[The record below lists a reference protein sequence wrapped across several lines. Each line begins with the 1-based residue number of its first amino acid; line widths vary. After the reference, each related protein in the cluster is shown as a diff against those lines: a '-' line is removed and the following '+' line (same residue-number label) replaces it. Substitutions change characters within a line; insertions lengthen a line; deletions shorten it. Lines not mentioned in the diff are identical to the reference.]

1 MLAIPKLVPAK
12 AGTAFEAATHDST
25 MPLLEPLGFS
35 KHGLCRNLCRGPSIP
50 HEVAVS
56 SVLLLSRRAVAFLG
70 PAGAESGT
78 RGLWRLGRCGWL
90 EQKLQPAIF
99 CNFFEFFLIFSE
111 ICGSV
116 MSVLRRRMYRLLPP
130 ASGCCEGAPKEG
142 SGL

>member
-1 MLAIPKLVPAK
+1 
-12 AGTAFEAATHDST
+12 

-50 HEVAVS
+50 REVAVS
-56 SVLLLSRRAVAFLG
+56 SVLLLSRCAAAFLG
-70 PAGAESGT
+70 PADAESGR
-78 RGLWRLGRCGWL
+78 RGLWRLGGCAGV
-90 EQKLQPAIF
+90 EENPQPAIF

-116 MSVLRRRMYRLLPP
+116 VFVLRRRMYWLLPP
-130 ASGCCEGAPKEG
+130 GGGCCEGAPKEG